1 MAPISS
7 NVTVPRLMADR
18 PSDLDALRR
27 RVELVDRARAAL
39 DLATSEEEAIR
50 TATAA
55 VAEMVPGRSIDIV
68 LGGEECVALRRHGP
82 TVSPSSDHFDACPHL
97 RGRPS
102 VVSGLCVPL
111 SFSEEIL
118 GALQWEGHPGE
129 VPDRITR
136 GAIDVVAH
144 LLALRLALI
153 RSDLG
158 AEDPRTDPLTGTL
171 NRRSTGHGI
180 RRLIH
185 DLVPFSLAV
194 CDLDEFDAYNE
205 THGHD
210 AGDRALRLFAETIT
224 ATVRPGDIVGRTS
237 GDAFTVVFPS
247 TSALDAAQALER
259 VREVLVLALT
269 GGELPA
275 FTASF
280 GVADSNQG
288 DSVDAITETAELAAI
303 LAKTSGANRVV
314 VAGEETTGPARRDI
328 ASDQD
333 GHGL

>member
-1 MAPISS
+1 MSS
-7 NVTVPRLMADR
+7 NLMADR

-39 DLATSEEEAIR
+39 DLVTTEDEAIR

-55 VAEMVPGRSIDIV
+55 LAELVPGRAIGIV
-68 LGGEECVALRRHGP
+68 FDADDCVALRRQGP
-82 TVSPSSDHFDACPHL
+82 TVTTSSDHFDACPHL
-97 RGRPS
+97 RDRPTP
-102 VVSGLCVPL
+102 VSGLCVPL
-111 SFSEEIL
+111 SFSEDIV
-118 GALQWEGHPGE
+118 GALQWEGSPGSI
-129 VPDRITR
+129 PDRITR

-144 LLALRLALI
+144 LLALRLVLL

-158 AEDPRTDPLTGTL
+158 AEDPRTDPLTGAL
-171 NRRSTGHGI
+171 NRRSTGRAIHGLV
-180 RRLIH
+180 R
-185 DLVPFSLAV
+185 DLVPFSLAM
-194 CDLDEFDAYNE
+194 CDLDGFDSYNE

-210 AGDRALRLFAETIT
+210 AGDRALRLFAETLT
-224 ATVRPGDIVGRTS
+224 ATVRPGDIVGRTG
-237 GDAFTVVFPS
+237 GDAFTVAFPA

-269 GGELPA
+269 RGEIPS

-280 GVADSNQG
+280 GVSDSNQG
-288 DSVDAITETAELAAI
+288 ESIDAIVETAELAAA

-314 VAGEETTGPARRDI
+314 VAGEETGGLSGRDI
-328 ASDQD
+328 TSDQD